1 MLNLSMLDVKELR
14 ISNKMVR
21 EELNSYSIMQ
31 IMELRRAKWL
41 QKLAKMP
48 KSRNPRKLFVS
59 WIRTR
64 RPTGRPRQTIRHGY
78 AETIETN
85 LGYGEGNSSFNN
97 WMEDAADPVTW
108 KNRVEGK
115 LELEPGTYK
124 ITKLQFQK
132 GTQANNSTIN

>member
-1 MLNLSMLDVKELR
+1 
-14 ISNKMVR
+14 
-21 EELNSYSIMQ
+21 
-31 IMELRRAKWL
+31 
-41 QKLAKMP
+41 MP

-59 WIRTR
+59 WIRTP

-97 WMEDAADPVTW
+97 WMEDATDPVTW

-115 LELEPGTYK
+115 LELQPGTYK
-124 ITKLQFQK
+124 ITKLQFQN